1 MNGFGCEWRLE
12 KSENIIQGIC
22 FMLKNTKEIKSKYEN
37 VSDDSQQDIKGNFFS
52 LLYDATK
59 IFCDALQEYN
69 NQSMFWFPE
78 LVDDFYKNPEK
89 VDEILDLLKQQ
100 KYKIHNNEE
109 DLVK

>member
-22 FMLKNTKEIKSKYEN
+22 FMLKNTKEIKSNYQN
-37 VSDDSQQDIKGNFFS
+37 APDDCQEDIKSNFFS

-69 NQSMFWFPE
+69 NQTMFWFPE
-78 LVDDFYKNPEK
+78 LVEDFYKNPQK
-89 VDEILDLLKQQ
+89 ADEILDLLKQQ
-100 KYKIHNNEE
+100 KYKIQNIEE
-109 DLVK
+109 GLVK